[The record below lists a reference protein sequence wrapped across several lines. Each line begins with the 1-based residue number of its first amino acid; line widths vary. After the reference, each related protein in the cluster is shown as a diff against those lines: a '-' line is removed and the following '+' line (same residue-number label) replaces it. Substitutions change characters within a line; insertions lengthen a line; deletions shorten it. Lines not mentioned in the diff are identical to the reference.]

1 MTKALLRCVMPASF
15 FPFYEHISRRL
26 LRPCEETSISAMP
39 KYSRLITISALDIY
53 WTKDETLAVEIRIH

>member
-1 MTKALLRCVMPASF
+1 MTKALLRCVMSASF
-15 FPFYEHISRRL
+15 FSFYEYISRRL

-39 KYSRLITISALDIY
+39 KYSRLIRMSALDID